1 MKAIYKI
8 LLILSL
14 AFYQA
19 GFSQCWF
26 SELRKDFDKNPK
38 EFKEFM
44 GTDPDAMYA
53 YEQLYKAGRE
63 GLRQNTKALQAYS
76 KAIKNAKLKEL
87 GFTDDLLAKVSGYN
101 PAAYDEVLTDLDK
114 LGNTLQKNS
123 TKLENFDATISI
135 LTGGNANYRQ
145 GVHWIIQDIGQET
158 AFANKTLTMELAVE
172 NARETFSFIDVVC
185 KNCSKVGTDL
195 LIEYKSGPGSITS
208 STIKKQFIERD
219 LFKANSLDEIQ
230 WRMKNTSL
238 TKDKLVDWLTE
249 NRSDIEK
256 LGVEKVKKF
265 FPQQAV
271 QINESNCVDFF
282 INKFKQDNIYDKIFK

>member
-1 MKAIYKI
+1 MDTA
-8 LLILSL
+8 
-14 AFYQA
+14 
-19 GFSQCWF
+19 
-26 SELRKDFDKNPK
+26 
-38 EFKEFM
+38 
-44 GTDPDAMYA
+44 
-53 YEQLYKAGRE
+53 
-63 GLRQNTKALQAYS
+63 
-76 KAIKNAKLKEL
+76 
-87 GFTDDLLAKVSGYN
+87 
-101 PAAYDEVLTDLDK
+101 
-114 LGNTLQKNS
+114 TLQKNS
-123 TKLENFDATISI
+123 TKLENFDATIGI

-158 AFANKTLTMELAVE
+158 AFANKTLAMELAVE

-271 QINESNCVDFF
+271 QINESNFVDFF